1 MTALDIFLI
10 TIGLAFVIFGLLE
23 RTVRVIMMLLG
34 FYVVSIGVGFVTLGS
49 NTVGR
54 LATSALS
61 VVGARVPNIVIIQT
75 FFFLGLGVPAFIII
89 YIATHIAFPDTS
101 LPKIG
106 PLDYFLGLVL
116 GIVLAALIMA
126 VLCNTWGV
134 AVSVRWNPGA
144 TWRAMQQAF
153 VNSELRPM
161 LNQILRLYRPL
172 LFPFSFIGYPIFFIP
187 VR

>member
-10 TIGLAFVIFGLLE
+10 IIGLAFVIFGLLE
-23 RTVRVIMMLLG
+23 RTVRVVMMLLG
-34 FYVVSIGVGFVTLGS
+34 FYIVTIGVGFVTLAS
-49 NTVGR
+49 NTIGG
-54 LATSALS
+54 LAAAALG
-61 VVGARVPNIVIIQT
+61 VVGARTPNIVLIQT

-153 VNSELRPM
+153 VRSELRPT
-161 LNQILRLYRPL
+161 LNQVLRLYRPL
-172 LFPFSFIGYPIFFIP
+172 LFPFRFMGYPIFLVP

>member
-1 MTALDIFLI
+1 MTALDVFLI
-10 TIGLAFVIFGLLE
+10 IIGLAFVIFGLLE

-34 FYVVSIGVGFVTLGS
+34 FYIVSIGVGFVTLAS
-49 NTVGR
+49 TTIGR
-54 LATSALS
+54 LTTAALG
-61 VVGARVPNIVIIQT
+61 VVGARAPNIILIQT

-101 LPKIG
+101 LPKLG
-106 PLDYFLGLVL
+106 PLDYLF
-116 GIVLAALIMA
+116 GIVLGVVLASLIMA
-126 VLCNTWGV
+126 VLGNTWGV

-144 TWRAMQQAF
+144 TWRAMQQAYLY
-153 VNSELRPM
+153 SELRPM

-172 LFPFSFIGYPIFFIP
+172 LFPFRFTGYPIFFVP